1 MLLWFSIKTPNKLS
15 FSQTMRSF
23 PEIPMVGNLS
33 SGDLPFSNGISS
45 ARDPGIVLGLLL
57 YGQGNYKLGAFA
69 DGGEAL

>member
-1 MLLWFSIKTPNKLS
+1 
-15 FSQTMRSF
+15 
-23 PEIPMVGNLS
+23 MVGNLS
-33 SGDLPFSNGISS
+33 SGDVPFSNGISS